1 VANKYTMLTN
11 TLIKEKLHQF
21 IEVANEEKIK
31 AIYTLLES
39 EITSNYSDTD
49 LQEFHNRRTKHLN
62 GETTSYS
69 VEDSINKARL
79 QQL

>member
-1 VANKYTMLTN
+1 MLTN

-21 IEVANEEKIK
+21 IEMANEEKIK

-39 EITSNYSDTD
+39 EISSYYSEKD

-62 GETTSYS
+62 GETASYS
-69 VEDSINKARL
+69 AEESIQMARS